1 MNEQVTGQSTEQS
14 RASAAGE
21 SATNEGAVQRVTAPA
36 GGAASTRPTRA
47 SKLNG
52 MAARS
57 ARWQWRLTVAFAVM
71 ILIPSMYGFAG
82 KFIELVHVFRGE
94 PGGAFAVAPIVNYL
108 LASLGFL
115 CMLAWASWNG
125 MFHDVERPK
134 FDMLEHEEQL
144 DRVSPHAS
152 WNSR

>member
-1 MNEQVTGQSTEQS
+1 MNERKNGPV
-14 RASAAGE
+14 AAEE
-21 SATNEGAVQRVTAPA
+21 SKAEAIERAVQRVTAPT
-36 GGAASTRPTRA
+36 GGAVPSGTPRA
-47 SKLNG
+47 ARSSG
-52 MAARS
+52 AAARS
-57 ARWQWRLTVAFAVM
+57 ARWQWRLTIAFAVM

-115 CMLAWASWNG
+115 CMLVWASWNG

-134 FDMLEHEEQL
+134 FDMLAHEEQL
-144 DRVSPHAS
+144 DRVSPRAS
-152 WNSR
+152 